1 MAFRWGFKT
10 EANTLA
16 LEVRTEL
23 GLHSTA
29 RLDPWELAA
38 HLDIQITPLSSFN
51 EEERNAVRYLST
63 GQGAK
68 EFSAMTIF
76 DGTRRLVVYNDR
88 HAMSRQANDIT
99 HELAHALL
107 GHVAGPAL
115 DSGGCRYVNKD
126 LEDEASF
133 LAGALLVT
141 DDIAL
146 SVAGSGMSDAE
157 AAREYGVS
165 ALLMRWRVN
174 MTGARK
180 RVSRGQRFIRR
191 GPRRP

>member
-1 MAFRWGFKT
+1 MAFRRGFKT

-16 LEVRTEL
+16 HEVRTEL

-29 RLDPWELAA
+29 SLDPRQLAA
-38 HLDIQITPLSSFN
+38 HLDIPLAPLSSFDV
-51 EEERNAVRYLST
+51 EEREAVRCLSS
-63 GQGAK
+63 GQGAR
-68 EFSAMTIF
+68 EFSAMTVF
-76 DGTRRLVVYNDR
+76 DGTRRLIVYNDR
-88 HAMSRQANDIT
+88 HAVTRQANDIT

-115 DSGGCRYVNKD
+115 NSGGCRYVDKD

-146 SVAGSGMSDAE
+146 SVARSGMSDAE

-165 ALLMRWRVN
+165 AWLMRWRVN
-174 MTGARK
+174 MSGARK
-180 RVSRGQRFIRR
+180 RVERGQRFTRLAR
-191 GPRRP
+191 RRP